1 MAKMCEKVTVPM
13 ARASI
18 LWLIGEYSDRVSKI
32 APDIL
37 RKLAKSFCD
46 EENVVKLQVLN
57 LAAKLFITNAKQTTL
72 LVQYVLNLAK
82 YDQNYDIR
90 DRARY
95 LRTLL
100 FNNDKCP
107 VFGKHLKK
115 IMLVSKPAPVLQS
128 MYKDSDQ
135 FQLSTLSHAISN
147 RVNGYSELPDFP
159 AEAPDPTVRNIEL
172 PVEVKNQRRTDVE
185 PLTSKTHKS
194 SSKGKVEKF
203 YSDDEDDDQST
214 EGADPTNDEEETDEE
229 EDEEEK
235 ENKSESEEDEDD
247 EEKSESEESSED
259 DEDETENEE
268 KEKSNKLANK
278 SSIKQKNESEN
289 EESDEESSEEES
301 ESSSEEE
308 TVVKKPQNK
317 PQVSPKVINNKQSN
331 ADVKKVVKKQTT
343 SEESSS
349 DSSESSESESEESE
363 PEPVKKNTKTTTTA
377 KQTSK
382 TTSTTKHNPAP
393 KEISLLD
400 LDFSEPSLPTH
411 SNTSLLTAA
420 NPNQQMASNVAP
432 ILSPALAADLANL
445 STSSSMTFNQQTVQS
460 KKEYELLNKINGN
473 GLQIQYK
480 FTRSQQTSSN
490 KMVNIELVFT
500 NLSNG
505 DFSSFSIS
513 NKKLQP
519 GTSMTDLNEFD
530 LVKNGQSS
538 QKLGIDF
545 NDTTQP
551 VQFELTAIYSNDP
564 ALGGTSTTKKWPNL
578 SITCPLGELVQPGW
592 SISENE
598 FNKLQAKLKGMNE
611 MNAVVDNLS
620 HALYMSK
627 NLNTKLL
634 ENFNICQIP
643 SSQQETIKYAA
654 LATSSKTQLLLSL
667 YFPNG
672 MNKCHVNVN
681 CEKIVLANM
690 FIKEV
695 KQVLSN

>member
-37 RKLAKSFCD
+37 RKMAKSFCD

-57 LAAKLFITNAKQTTL
+57 LAAKLLITNPKQTTL

-159 AEAPDPTVRNIEL
+159 VEAPDPTVRNIEL

-185 PLTSKTHKS
+185 PLTSKTHKG
-194 SSKGKVEKF
+194 SSKNKIEKF
-203 YSDDEDDDQST
+203 YSDDDGDDDQST
-214 EGADPTNDEEETDEE
+214 EGADPTNDEEETDEDE
-229 EDEEEK
+229 EDK
-235 ENKSESEEDEDD
+235 ENKSESEDDE
-247 EEKSESEESSED
+247 EEKSESEESSEEEED
-259 DEDETENEE
+259 DTENEE
-268 KEKSNKLANK
+268 KEKTKKITTKPIN
-278 SSIKQKNESEN
+278 KQKSESEN
-289 EESDEESSEEES
+289 EDSEEESSEEES

-308 TVVKKPQNK
+308 VKRPINK
-317 PQVSPKVINNKQSN
+317 PVVSPKANNN
-331 ADVKKVVKKQTT
+331 TNTEVKKTVKTQAI
-343 SEESSS
+343 SEESS

-363 PEPVKKNTKTTTTA
+363 PEPVKKNTTKTTTA
-377 KQTSK
+377 RQSQKLA
-382 TTSTTKHNPAP
+382 STTKSNPAP

-400 LDFSEPSLPTH
+400 LDFSEPPLSTP
-411 SNTSLLTAA
+411 SSTSLLTVV
-420 NPNQQMASNVAP
+420 NSNSINQQISSSITP

-445 STSSSMTFNQQTVQS
+445 STSASMTFSQQTVQS

-480 FTRSQQTSSN
+480 FTRTQQTSSN
-490 KMVNIELVFT
+490 KMVNIELIFT

-519 GTSMTDLNEFD
+519 GTSMSDLNEFD
-530 LVKNGQSS
+530 LAKNGQSN

-564 ALGGTSTTKKWPNL
+564 ALGGTSNTKKWSNL

-611 MNAVVDNLS
+611 INAVVDNLS

-627 NLNTKLL
+627 NLNTKML

-672 MNKCHVNVN
+672 LNKCHVNVN

-695 KQVLSN
+695 KQVLSS